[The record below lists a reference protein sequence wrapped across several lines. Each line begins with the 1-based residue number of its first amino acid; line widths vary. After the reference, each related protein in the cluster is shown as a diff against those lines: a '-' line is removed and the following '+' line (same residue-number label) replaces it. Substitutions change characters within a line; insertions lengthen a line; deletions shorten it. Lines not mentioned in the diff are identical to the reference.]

1 MIGDLSSGSQ
11 EPSCPLSPRRMRVF
25 LTPSPGPQEPSCP
38 PMTQED
44 GVSRDSRRL
53 TSLLFHITRVTRH
66 VSGHVIVITVLTP
79 HMYLDDM
86 LLMYSTAWAQCGMK
100 LV

>member
-1 MIGDLSSGSQ
+1 
-11 EPSCPLSPRRMRVF
+11 MREV
-25 LTPSPGPQEPSCP
+25 LTPPPGPQELSCP
-38 PMTQED
+38 PMTQGD
-44 GVSRDSRRL
+44 GVSLESRRL
-53 TSLLFHITRVTRH
+53 TSLLFLVTRVTRH
-66 VSGHVIVITVLTP
+66 VSSHVIVITVLTP